1 MPRLSNSPRGS
12 GTPSNDGS
20 VDAGRAA
27 YRQRLDVFL
36 TSRDVANT
44 LTLVALRRGIRLE
57 TVISAAADVAGYAD
71 EALAIVRDEYRPSLD
86 CREGCSYCCCKPG
99 VLTTVPE
106 LLRILEHVRSTSD
119 AGAFETVAAR
129 ARRYAWQLKGRRF
142 DDLVD
147 ESIPARDSCRLRIRR
162 G

>member
-1 MPRLSNSPRGS
+1 MPMATECGHSTAMCRHPLASR
-12 GTPSNDGS
+12 
-20 VDAGRAA
+20 RAA
-27 YRQRLDVFL
+27 FMKLAA
-36 TSRDVANT
+36 SR
-44 LTLVALRRGIRLE
+44 R
-57 TVISAAADVAGYAD
+57 AAWC
-71 EALAIVRDEYRPSLD
+71 PSLD

-119 AGAFETVAAR
+119 AGALETVAAR

-147 ESIPARDSCRLRIRR
+147 ESIPCPLLVDGRCSVYEV
-162 G
+162 